1 MHLWV
6 DSIMLQTYQAELQGS
21 QLIWLDEPPV
31 AVVRERVVVI
41 LERSE
46 PTASPNHAQAF
57 EQARG
62 CLGKS
67 ARETV
72 LQQLEH
78 LRQDWQR
85 NPIEGFSVG
94 NSKNGQQ

>member
-1 MHLWV
+1 
-6 DSIMLQTYQAELQGS
+6 MLQTYQAELQGS

-31 AVVRERVVVI
+31 ALARERVVVI

-46 PTASPNHAQAF
+46 PAAPTTASPNHAQAF
-57 EQARG
+57 AQARG

-72 LQQLEH
+72 LQQLEL
-78 LRQDWQR
+78 LRQDWQS
-85 NPIEGFSVG
+85 NPIAGFSAG
-94 NSKNGQQ
+94 GSNSEQQ